1 MNHHDVIVAQSDCVV
16 AEHLAAQLHS
26 YFRNISVARDLDE
39 IRHIIYRHGAEVVVL
54 DLDLAGY
61 RDLRAL
67 TREFPSVGFVC
78 THRVPDEEMWQE
90 TLSAGA
96 IDCCANDDVHE
107 IVRASRRVG
116 HTLHAAA

>member
-1 MNHHDVIVAQSDCVV
+1 MNRHELIVAQSDCLV
-16 AEHLAAQLHS
+16 AEHLAAQLHN

-54 DLDLAGY
+54 DLDLVDY
-61 RDLRAL
+61 SDLHAL
-67 TREFPSVGFVC
+67 TREFNTVGFVC
-78 THRVPDEEMWQE
+78 THRIPDEEMWKQ
-90 TLSAGA
+90 TLDAGA
-96 IDCCANDDVHE
+96 IDCCSNDDIHQ